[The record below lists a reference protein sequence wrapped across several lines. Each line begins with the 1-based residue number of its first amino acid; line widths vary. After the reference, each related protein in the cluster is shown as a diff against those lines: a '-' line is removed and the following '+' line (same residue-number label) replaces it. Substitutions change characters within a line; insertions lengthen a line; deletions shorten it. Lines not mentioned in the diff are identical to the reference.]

1 MVNEGGIAPACG
13 CGSAPPRYDLR
24 VDDLERSPKGAMRV
38 WLVALSVYLLAVFH
52 RSSMAVAGIE
62 AAHRFGISASA
73 LATFTMLQLLVYA
86 GMQVPV
92 GLILDRFGSRRVLLA
107 GLVAMTVGQAIF
119 ATTGSYPGAVVAR
132 VLVGMGDAMTF
143 ICVLRLV
150 TTWFAP
156 RRIPLVTQL
165 TGVIGQIGAIIAAAP
180 MTWAL
185 AHLGWSRTYGLAA
198 AAGVV
203 LAVILLFTVHDSPRE
218 RSMSGPVMS
227 LTQIRLGLSQ
237 AWSHPGTRLGFW
249 THFSTQFS
257 ATTMSLLWGFPFLV
271 LGQGLT
277 HGQASTLLTILV
289 LAVIAAGPVLAAI
302 TSRHAWHRSDTVIA
316 VIVAIAGM
324 WTIVLAWPGAAPLP
338 VLVAL
343 MIVVGVGGPA
353 SLIGFDFGRTSNP
366 PARLGS
372 ATGIIN
378 QGGFIASLALVIVIG
393 MILDWRTPAGH
404 TYTPAA
410 FTWAMS
416 FQYVIW
422 TLGLVQ
428 VWRYRRRAR
437 QRVTSGH
444 DPVP

>member
-1 MVNEGGIAPACG
+1 
-13 CGSAPPRYDLR
+13 
-24 VDDLERSPKGAMRV
+24 
-38 WLVALSVYLLAVFH
+38 
-52 RSSMAVAGIE
+52 
-62 AAHRFGISASA
+62 
-73 LATFTMLQLLVYA
+73 
-86 GMQVPV
+86 
-92 GLILDRFGSRRVLLA
+92 
-107 GLVAMTVGQAIF
+107 MTVGQAIF

-277 HGQASTLLTILV
+277 HGQASTLLTVLV
-289 LAVIAAGPVLAAI
+289 IAVIAAGPVLAAI

-338 VLVAL
+338 VLVVL